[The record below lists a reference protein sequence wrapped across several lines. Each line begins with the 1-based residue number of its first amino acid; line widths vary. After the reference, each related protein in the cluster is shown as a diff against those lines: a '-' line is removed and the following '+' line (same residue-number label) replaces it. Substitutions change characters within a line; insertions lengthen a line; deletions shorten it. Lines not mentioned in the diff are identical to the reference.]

1 MRFNIS
7 YVIRMFF
14 ACCLYALIFY
24 LYVFICHSYVRRM
37 YSYVIRM
44 SPVRGF
50 TMTLQNHFSFKS
62 GRSRQKNNT
71 AFASCV
77 NGWFPCW
84 LSFLKNHTANF
95 YMKTET
101 EGKSR
106 IISFWAVKAS
116 IGNFKNKYAEV
127 IQILS
132 VLSGL
137 NVFTVCDTFIRFS
150 GI

>member
-1 MRFNIS
+1 
-7 YVIRMFF
+7 
-14 ACCLYALIFY
+14 
-24 LYVFICHSYVRRM
+24 
-37 YSYVIRM
+37 
-44 SPVRGF
+44 
-50 TMTLQNHFSFKS
+50 
-62 GRSRQKNNT
+62 
-71 AFASCV
+71 
-77 NGWFPCW
+77 
-84 LSFLKNHTANF
+84 
-95 YMKTET
+95 MKTET
-101 EGKSR
+101 DGKSR